1 MAERILIVSNKDI
14 DLKLIRRIIDS
25 NRFDIVAYTPS
36 HDIKKLIFSGD
47 FAAILADYDFVED
60 RVVEWIDI
68 LQITKSRSC
77 LILYG
82 DKCSTDNIAEILR
95 KGAYGF
101 IPRPLLEE
109 RIYTT
114 LIDGLENRKAFI
126 EILAMI
132 DEQKNANERL
142 EQEKLSLRK
151 KNQELD
157 FINRFSCEVAYD
169 LSWKDILSKMI
180 KAGFL
185 NIIDSD
191 IISVLYRIGN
201 EWYFSCYLPGVLSD
215 NSSVVKME
223 EDICDKFFSLTGE
236 RILTKEV
243 SISVHS
249 SDAKELS
256 NIPSFSSD
264 QLILPLIHRER
275 PLGAL
280 VILPKNSILLKNK
293 NSELLSTLLNILVM
307 SLNNAQEYN
316 KIKKMTIRDGLTGV
330 YNQKGFKEFIE
341 CEFQKAR
348 RYKRPVSMIMIDVD
362 NFKAINDSLGHLAG
376 DYVLIELAKRLNNA
390 LRKTDILVRYGG
402 DEFAIILPDTKMNE
416 AEVLIDRILSSVKYD
431 FFNWK
436 CDNFLVEISYGIAVI
451 SELGLM
457 DNANDLISLAD
468 YRLYNAKRRL
478 HQYSPITCNGSL
490 PVFGTYLAS

>member
-1 MAERILIVSNKDI
+1 
-14 DLKLIRRIIDS
+14 
-25 NRFDIVAYTPS
+25 
-36 HDIKKLIFSGD
+36 
-47 FAAILADYDFVED
+47 
-60 RVVEWIDI
+60 
-68 LQITKSRSC
+68 
-77 LILYG
+77 
-82 DKCSTDNIAEILR
+82 
-95 KGAYGF
+95 
-101 IPRPLLEE
+101 
-109 RIYTT
+109 
-114 LIDGLENRKAFI
+114 
-126 EILAMI
+126 
-132 DEQKNANERL
+132 
-142 EQEKLSLRK
+142 
-151 KNQELD
+151 
-157 FINRFSCEVAYD
+157 
-169 LSWKDILSKMI
+169 
-180 KAGFL
+180 
-185 NIIDSD
+185 
-191 IISVLYRIGN
+191 
-201 EWYFSCYLPGVLSD
+201 
-215 NSSVVKME
+215 
-223 EDICDKFFSLTGE
+223 
-236 RILTKEV
+236 
-243 SISVHS
+243 
-249 SDAKELS
+249 
-256 NIPSFSSD
+256 
-264 QLILPLIHRER
+264 
-275 PLGAL
+275 
-280 VILPKNSILLKNK
+280 
-293 NSELLSTLLNILVM
+293 ELLSTLLNILVM

-316 KIKKMTIRDGLTGV
+316 KIIKMTIRDGLTGV